1 MRNREANR
9 ISDLDR
15 AVWHF
20 LKVWDADGWLKLNA
34 SGSVR
39 DAVARLNDLQSK
51 PDSASTTQ
59 TGE

>member
-9 ISDLDR
+9 VADLDR

-20 LKVWDADGWLKLNA
+20 LKVWDANDWLKLNA

-51 PDSASTTQ
+51 PNSATDN
-59 TGE
+59 GG